1 MSQATQPTPSARSQP
16 RVYYHVTFQPHRRLP
31 ALYDEVEAYLREAL
45 PLIAKRGEFVVI
57 EIGVAPT
64 HIHLLIEKAPW
75 ADLLKIIAAIKDSTS
90 IGIFERFPDLALDMH
105 TTQFW
110 AEGYHYVRHT
120 AKSLATVRRYIQDQ
134 KRHHG
139 LIE

>member
-1 MSQATQPTPSARSQP
+1 MPSTTSSSSQL

-31 ALYDEVEAYLREAL
+31 ALYAEVETYLLAAL
-45 PLIAKRGEFVVI
+45 PLLAKRGEFVVI
-57 EIGVAPT
+57 EVGVVPT

-75 ADLLKIIAAIKDSTS
+75 TDLRKIIAVIKDSTS
-90 IGIFERFPDLALDMH
+90 TGIFERFPDLALDMH

-110 AEGYHYVRHT
+110 AEGHHYVRHT
-120 AKSLATVRRYIQDQ
+120 AKSLATVRHYIQEQ

>member
-1 MSQATQPTPSARSQP
+1 M
-16 RVYYHVTFQPHRRLP
+16 YYHVTFQPYRRLP
-31 ALYDEVEAYLREAL
+31 ALYAEVEAYLLETL

-57 EIGVAPT
+57 EIGVVPT

-75 ADLLKIIAAIKDSTS
+75 ADLQKIIAAIKDSTS
-90 IGIFERFPDLALDMH
+90 NGIFEHFPDLAFDMR

-110 AEGYHYVRHT
+110 AEGHHYVRHT
-120 AKSLATVRRYIQDQ
+120 AKSLATVRRYIQNQ